1 MENMVSRTA
10 LLLPPYGCVHVRT
23 SRLIEFSSCLLIA
36 FLILATISFL
46 TLRPVL
52 KEVRFDA
59 RAEWDGFMRAVKER
73 NDLLPGL
80 VEALKGFEQGHT
92 KLAEN
97 LLEARLIC
105 IRSTEPA
112 AIVGSVDNIERY
124 LTQIENLARTRPGLE
139 HYPPFAGHW
148 RKVVRISLR
157 VSSTRISYNTNVRL
171 YNRLL
176 MPFPQNLLTTAF
188 GFVPLTDYPLPQTIS
203 DVDR

>member
-10 LLLPPYGCVHVRT
+10 LILPPDGCVHVRT

-80 VEALKGFEQGHT
+80 VEGLKGFEQGHT
-92 KLAEN
+92 KLAED
-97 LLEARLIC
+97 LLETRLIC
-105 IRSTEPA
+105 IRSTDPA
-112 AIVGSVDNIERY
+112 GIVGSVDNIERY
-124 LTQIENLARTRPGLE
+124 LTQIEHLARTRPGLE
-139 HYPPFAGHW
+139 QYPPFAGHW
-148 RKVVRISLR
+148 RKVVRISSR
-157 VSSTRISYNTNVRL
+157 ISSTRTSYNINARL

-176 MPFPQNLLTTAF
+176 SPFPQNLLTTAF
-188 GFVPLTDYPLPQTIS
+188 GFVPLTDYPLPQSIS
-203 DVDR
+203 DTDR